1 MKTNSQTDG
10 SLLNNRLSNKNIEN
24 LMAMHIG
31 KIITDGV
38 RGFNTREEIHILK
51 KITLINANYNQLA
64 PYGRDWE

>member
-1 MKTNSQTDG
+1 MFLKSAALKNVYYYKMKTNSQTDG

-38 RGFNTREEIHILK
+38 RGFHYKGRNT
-51 KITLINANYNQLA
+51 YS
-64 PYGRDWE
+64 